1 MLLRACRHSS
11 RLALSS
17 ISAGSPPWEG
27 APITIVL
34 APMLAAY
41 SATICPATPWP
52 GACRST

>member
-41 SATICPATPWP
+41 SATIRPAMPWP